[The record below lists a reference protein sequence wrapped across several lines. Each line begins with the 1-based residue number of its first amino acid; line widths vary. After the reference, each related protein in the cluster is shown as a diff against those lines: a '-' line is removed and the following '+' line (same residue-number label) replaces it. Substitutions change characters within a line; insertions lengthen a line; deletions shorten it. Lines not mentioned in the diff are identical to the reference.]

1 MKTKKILVKLRHPF
15 FSLVFSDLA
24 LHAFHAK
31 APYELALYSAA
42 AIASVFLWVL
52 ELIGWGAEKP
62 KQVEETEVPRHH

>member
-15 FSLVFSDLA
+15 FILVFSDLA
-24 LHAFHAK
+24 LSAFRTK

-52 ELIGWGAEKP
+52 ELIGWGVEKP
-62 KQVEETEVPRHH
+62 KQAEETEVPRNH